1 MTSNLKNGS
10 HNNNN
15 KKNDDDSEDEFFGFH
30 DSDKN
35 NNNHDEVEEEHEEDH
50 TNDLFASSPSSSFNH
65 NNANNDDTMIDR
77 QRRSKEQELRMA
89 GYHQAFDE
97 YQDTSL
103 QEGFE
108 RGVYETFDIAIRIGK
123 LLGYATTQQMLVM
136 KSTSDQVDSS
146 KVDEATTVIRDFFS
160 KQFQKEETL
169 LSTND
174 SNKNNSNNKNNNCT
188 VQLERLEQTLQAILK
203 KEELSS
209 MALTL
214 TTTNKNSGN
223 SDNSITP
230 GLKNMGFYSKFDT
243 LHGKDGRK
251 TWYND
256 ATQAYM
262 DARPR
267 YPSHMIRRALQEA
280 KLYPPAH
287 ILEVG
292 CGLGTATLPL
302 AQLGFTITAMDPA
315 PRNCVAARAQ
325 CQEFRHRVTI
335 VESTLEDYQHP
346 DGLSP
351 ISAILCPTSFHWIS
365 PDVAC
370 EKTAQLLLQS
380 NPTGRTGC
388 LLLWWAM
395 PPQPTLEICDRLQD
409 VYDAMEESNLGRDMR
424 QYCDQ
429 HQIIAP
435 LDAMRIRLNESGQYH
450 SNDDPLQMEGIT
462 FRYTPE
468 RYVTLL
474 STLSPYLAL
483 EETKRK
489 VLLERLLQRLHTICD
504 EQGTTELLMTGFFG
518 TQCFWVKNQTK
529 TESSDPSNRSIE
541 SIDPNDDDSK

>member
-1 MTSNLKNGS
+1 MTSHLKNGS

-15 KKNDDDSEDEFFGFH
+15 NKNDDDSEDDFFGFH
-30 DSDKN
+30 DSDH
-35 NNNHDEVEEEHEEDH
+35 NNHEEVEEEHEEDH
-50 TNDLFASSPSSSFNH
+50 NNDPFASPPSASFNH
-65 NNANNDDTMIDR
+65 NNANNDDTMIQR

-89 GYHQAFDE
+89 AYHQAFDE

-108 RGVYETFDIAIRIGK
+108 QGVYETFDTAIRIGK
-123 LLGYATTQQMLVM
+123 LLGHATTHQKLVM
-136 KSTSDQVDSS
+136 KSTSDQVDPR
-146 KVDEATTVIRDFFS
+146 VDEATTVTRDFFS
-160 KQFQKEETL
+160 KQFQKEDI
-169 LSTND
+169 STND
-174 SNKNNSNNKNNNCT
+174 SSNSNNNCT
-188 VQLERLEQTLQAILK
+188 VQLESLEQTLQTIMK
-203 KEELSS
+203 KEEPSS

-214 TTTNKNSGN
+214 TTTNND
-223 SDNSITP
+223 SDHSTTP
-230 GLKNMGFYSKFDT
+230 GAKNMAFYSKFDT
-243 LHGKDGRK
+243 LHGKDSRK

-262 DARPR
+262 EARPT
-267 YPSHMIRRALQEA
+267 YPSHMIQRALQEA
-280 KLYPPAH
+280 NLDPPAH

-292 CGLGTATLPL
+292 CGPGTATLPL
-302 AQLGFTITAMDPA
+302 AQLGFTVTAMDPA
-315 PRNCVAARAQ
+315 PQNCVAAREQ
-325 CQEFRHRVTI
+325 CQEFHRRVTI

-346 DGLSP
+346 DNLTP

-365 PDVAC
+365 LDAAC
-370 EKTAQLLLQS
+370 QKTAQLLLQS

-424 QYCDQ
+424 QYCNQ
-429 HQIIAP
+429 HQIIAS
-435 LDAMRIRLNESGQYH
+435 LDAMRLRLNESGYYH
-450 SNDDPLQMEGIT
+450 SNDVPLRLEDVT

-474 STLSPYLAL
+474 STLSPYIAL

-489 VLLERLLQRLHTICD
+489 VLLERILQRLHTICD
-504 EQGTTELLMTGFFG
+504 EQETTELLMTGFFG

-529 TESSDPSNRSIE
+529 TERSDPS
-541 SIDPNDDDSK
+541 IDPK